1 MSLMMSRD
9 PRILLPVAFV
19 LLMVG
24 FILPVLMVM
33 QMLPSTFFL
42 NFFAYTASFL
52 GLMLGIIGAVML
64 GTRRRKK

>member
-1 MSLMMSRD
+1 MSRD

-33 QMLPSTFFL
+33 QILPSTFFL

-64 GTRRRKK
+64 GTRHRKQ